1 MLMTKKELDNLN
13 KEYNQEFEVYKSF
26 LKDEYQK
33 TNMIDY
39 KNILMTSVLNRSLSL
54 IEAFKT
60 LLPSNNLMALNSLI
74 RLQIDNCIFIYGV
87 KMLFDAGHSIDEIG
101 GAIIKD
107 NKRLSDYK
115 IGKNKLYDT
124 YIISELS
131 NKYDCKIEDAYNF
144 YCRFVHFS
152 DSALISSSQV
162 SNEDIFSIELSKDY
176 SRFENHILK
185 NANSFLELNKFILL
199 LLKNEWQ
206 DIPNGKKM
214 NI

>member
-1 MLMTKKELDNLN
+1 M
-13 KEYNQEFEVYKSF
+13 
-26 LKDEYQK
+26 
-33 TNMIDY
+33 
-39 KNILMTSVLNRSLSL
+39 
-54 IEAFKT
+54 
-60 LLPSNNLMALNSLI
+60 
-74 RLQIDNCIFIYGV
+74 
-87 KMLFDAGHSIDEIG
+87 
-101 GAIIKD
+101 
-107 NKRLSDYK
+107 SDYK

-162 SNEDIFSIELSKDY
+162 SDEDIFSIELSKDY

>member
-1 MLMTKKELDNLN
+1 MTKKELDNLN

-101 GAIIKD
+101 SAIIKD

-162 SNEDIFSIELSKDY
+162 SDEDIFSIELSKDY

>member
-1 MLMTKKELDNLN
+1 MTKKELDNLN

-107 NKRLSDYK
+107 NKILSDYK

>member
-115 IGKNKLYDT
+115 IEKNKLYDT

-162 SNEDIFSIELSKDY
+162 SDEDIFSIELSKDY

>member
-162 SNEDIFSIELSKDY
+162 SDEDIFSIELSKDY

>member
-1 MLMTKKELDNLN
+1 MLMTKKELDNLD

-26 LKDEYQK
+26 LNDEYQK

-101 GAIIKD
+101 SAIIKD

-162 SNEDIFSIELSKDY
+162 SDEDILSIELSKDY

-185 NANSFLELNKFILL
+185 NAKSFSELNKFILL

-206 DIPNGKKM
+206 DISNGKKM

>member
-1 MLMTKKELDNLN
+1 MTKKELDNLD

-26 LKDEYQK
+26 LNDEYQK

-101 GAIIKD
+101 SAIIKD

-152 DSALISSSQV
+152 DSALISSSRV
-162 SNEDIFSIELSKDY
+162 SDEDILSIELSKDY

-185 NANSFLELNKFILL
+185 NAKSFSELNKFILL

-206 DIPNGKKM
+206 DISNGKKM

>member
-1 MLMTKKELDNLN
+1 MTKKELDNLN

-115 IGKNKLYDT
+115 IEKNKLYDT

-162 SNEDIFSIELSKDY
+162 SDEDIFSIELSKDY